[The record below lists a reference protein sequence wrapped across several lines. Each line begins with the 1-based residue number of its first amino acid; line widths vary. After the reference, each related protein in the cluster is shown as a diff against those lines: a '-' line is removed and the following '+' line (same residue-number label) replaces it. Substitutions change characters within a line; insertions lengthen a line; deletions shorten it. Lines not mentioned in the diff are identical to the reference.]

1 MIILTVVGLLMELA
15 AVITPAIVII
25 MEASEDE

>member
-1 MIILTVVGLLMELA
+1 MIILTVVGLLLELA

>member
-1 MIILTVVGLLMELA
+1 MIILTVAGLLLELA
-15 AVITPAIVII
+15 AVITPAVVII